1 MENYREY
8 LPELKSTTIFQDIA
22 DDDLIALLEAMGPKI
37 SHKKAGEGHGPL
49 DKHDFNTFKFLLRA
63 TPAPPLAPRR
73 FKWDMPKFGEPGMMM
88 GEIPSLSQLFK
99 VLPRPTKMPFKGHP
113 KPPALDIDA
122 LEVSGEMMTK
132 FYNERVAPAQSV
144 MLRNFLGILAQK
156 VTDVR
161 QELFLLRDGID
172 LYNPAPEEK

>member
-1 MENYREY
+1 
-8 LPELKSTTIFQDIA
+8 
-22 DDDLIALLEAMGPKI
+22 
-37 SHKKAGEGHGPL
+37 
-49 DKHDFNTFKFLLRA
+49 
-63 TPAPPLAPRR
+63 
-73 FKWDMPKFGEPGMMM
+73 MPKFGEPGMMM
-88 GEIPSLSQLFK
+88 GEIPSLSQIFK
-99 VLPRPTKMPFKGHP
+99 VLPRPTKMPFKGHQ
-113 KPPALDIDA
+113 KPPALDLDT